1 MLALLGLATG
11 EKRAGRHLGTTGV
24 GSLKDPSEW
33 ERDLPPEVDVDLLTE
48 HRALSEP
55 GVVQLTLSDKRLVTV
70 TCD

>member
-1 MLALLGLATG
+1 MLALRLATG
-11 EKRAGRHLGTTGV
+11 EKRAGRHQGTTGD